1 MALEDQEF
9 ILRVKEK
16 IERLTERYIDL
27 RLDEDNPSRLTLE
40 LSSDV
45 PEVVIGSDVLEHA
58 GFARLAIEYAVASIR
73 RGAEVSQLEFQAL
86 LSRN

>member
-1 MALEDQEF
+1 MEDQEF

-16 IERLTERYIDL
+16 IERLTERYIHL

>member
-1 MALEDQEF
+1 MEDQEF

-16 IERLTERYIDL
+16 IERLTERYIEL

>member
-1 MALEDQEF
+1 MDDQEF
-9 ILRVKEK
+9 IERVKEK
-16 IERLTERYIDL
+16 IERLAGQEIEL
-27 RLDEDNPSRLTLE
+27 GLDEENPSRLTLE
-40 LSSDV
+40 LDEAI
-45 PEVVIGSDVLEHA
+45 PRVVIGADVLDHA

>member
-1 MALEDQEF
+1 MEDQEF

>member
-1 MALEDQEF
+1 MEDQEF

-40 LSSDV
+40 LGSDV

>member
-1 MALEDQEF
+1 MEDQEF

-16 IERLTERYIDL
+16 IERLTERYIEL

-40 LSSDV
+40 LSPDV